1 MDYESLL
8 NEQQLKPV
16 YALEG
21 PVLVLAGAGSG
32 KTRVLTYRIANL
44 IEKGVS
50 PYSILAITFT
60 NKAAKEMQDRIENVT
75 GIRGAQISTF
85 HSFCT
90 KVLRQDIEALGVYTK
105 NFSIY
110 DDEDSTKIVTRLVKA
125 YNLDDDKKNIIKEI
139 RSHIS
144 YAKNYG
150 FDPGSYAS
158 KIRGIPRWQLIIK
171 AYQDYQDELIRNN
184 ALDFDDLLLLVL
196 KLFAERKDILEKY
209 QERYKYIHVDEFQDT
224 NKIQYMILRLLGYK
238 YANVFVVGD
247 DDQSI
252 YGWRGADYT
261 NIKKFVENF
270 PGCKTFKLDRNY
282 RSTKQILDVANKVI
296 RNNKERMGKELWTDK
311 EGGVKVEYKKAWDE
325 LEEADY
331 VLSQINMLKRNS
343 DYEDKDFAILVRT
356 SSITRPFEEKCNL
369 YNIPYRLI
377 GGHKFYERKEIKDF
391 LAYLKIVTNP
401 KDSESILR
409 VINVPKRG
417 IGDSAIEKFKEACDA
432 KKMTLFDGLQDLS
445 KLDLTT
451 VTKNKLMNF
460 AAIVNDLY
468 AKRDLMDLDSFIDY
482 VYETIDFASMYDVDV
497 EEDKDRL
504 DNLSELITV
513 IKNFIK
519 DNPESTLDEFL
530 QSVTLQTS
538 EDDQEKLGGNVLT
551 IATVHGVKGLEFRCV
566 FVVGLEDGIFP
577 IRRMDTTT
585 DEIEEERR
593 IMYVAIT
600 RAKERLYLTQAQ
612 QRYRFG
618 QKNFTTPSI
627 FLKEADML
635 KTPTYDDDDVS
646 YPKKKLSYG
655 YTSTFAS
662 KPTPSF
668 AEKKEIKPVSDKD
681 LTQFKVGQI
690 VEHTKFGKGEII
702 SISGENADIKFEGLG
717 VKKFNLRLAPIS
729 VVK

>member
-60 NKAAKEMQDRIENVT
+60 NKAAKEMQDRIETVT

-150 FDPGSYAS
+150 FDPMSYSS

-196 KLFAERKDILEKY
+196 KLFAERKDILDKY

-270 PGCKTFKLDRNY
+270 PGCKIFKLDRNY

-432 KKMTLFDGLQDLS
+432 KKITLFDGLQDLS

-468 AKRDLMDLDSFIDY
+468 SKRDLMDLDSYVDY

-668 AEKKEIKPVSDKD
+668 AEKKEIKPVQDKD
-681 LTQFKVGQI
+681 LSQFKVGQI

>member
-1 MDYESLL
+1 MEYEKLL

-50 PYSILAITFT
+50 PYNILAITFT
-60 NKAAKEMQDRIENVT
+60 NKAAKEMQDRIFSVT
-75 GIRGAQISTF
+75 GATGAQISTF

-90 KVLRQDIEALGVYTK
+90 RVLRSDIDALGSYTK
-105 NFSIY
+105 SFTIY
-110 DDEDSTKIVTRLVKA
+110 DEEDSNKVISRILKT
-125 YNLDDDKKNIIKEI
+125 YELDQDKKALAKEI
-139 RSHIS
+139 KGHIS
-144 YAKNYG
+144 YAKNFG
-150 FDPGSYAS
+150 HDPDSYYKVIS
-158 KIRGIPRWQLIIK
+158 HNPKVELIIRAFK
-171 AYQDYQDELIRNN
+171 DYQDELLRSN

-196 KLFAERKDILEKY
+196 KLFYEHPDVLQKY
-209 QERYKYIHVDEFQDT
+209 QDRFLYIHVDEFQDT
-224 NKIQYMILRLLGYK
+224 NKIQYMILRLLGMK
-238 YANVFVVGD
+238 YQNVFVVGD

-261 NIKKFVENF
+261 NIKRFAKDFA
-270 PGCKTFKLDRNY
+270 GCQIFKLEQNY
-282 RSTKQILDVANKVI
+282 RSTKQILDVANRVI
-296 RNNKERMGKELWTDK
+296 ANNKERMSKELWTEK
-311 EGGVKVEYKKAWDE
+311 EGGVRVEYKAAWDD
-325 LEEADY
+325 LEESDY
-331 VLSQINMLKRNS
+331 VLSQIQILKRACG
-343 DYEDKDFAILVRT
+343 YEDKDFAILVRT

-401 KDSESILR
+401 KDNESVLR

-417 IGDSAIEKFKEACDA
+417 IGDSAIDRFVEAA
-432 KKMTLFDGLQDLS
+432 NKVGLSLCEALSDLS

-451 VTKNKLMNF
+451 IVRNKIQNF
-460 AAIVNDLY
+460 ASIINDLII
-468 AKRDLMDLDSFIDY
+468 KRDMMNLDEYIDY
-482 VYETIDFASMYDVDV
+482 VYETVDFASMYDIDE

-513 IKNFIK
+513 IKNFIE
-519 DNPESTLDEFL
+519 DNPNSTIDEFL

-538 EDDQEKLGGNVLT
+538 EDDAAKLGENVLT
-551 IATVHGVKGLEFRCV
+551 IATVHGVKGLEFKCV
-566 FVVGLEDGIFP
+566 FIVGLEDGIFP
-577 IRRMDTTT
+577 IRRFDSSD
-585 DEIEEERR
+585 DELEEERR

-600 RAKERLYLTQAQ
+600 RAKERLYLTHAQ

-618 QKNFTTPSI
+618 TKSFTTPSL
-627 FLKEADML
+627 FLKESGVMRTRNEEIL
-635 KTPTYDDDDVS
+635 KTTKPVSTYNF
-646 YPKKKLSYG
+646 K
-655 YTSTFAS
+655 TTFAQ

-668 AEKKEIKPVSDKD
+668 AKPSPMPTVQDKD
-681 LTQFKVGQI
+681 LSKFKVGQM
-690 VEHTKFGKGEII
+690 VNHTKFGKGEII

-717 VKKFNLRLAPIS
+717 VKKFNMRLAPIS
-729 VVK
+729 IIE

>member
-1 MDYESLL
+1 MEYEKLL

-50 PYSILAITFT
+50 PYNILAITFT
-60 NKAAKEMQDRIENVT
+60 NKAAKEMQDRIFSVT
-75 GIRGAQISTF
+75 GATGAQISTF

-90 KVLRQDIEALGVYTK
+90 RVLRSDIDALGSYTK
-105 NFSIY
+105 SFTIY
-110 DDEDSTKIVTRLVKA
+110 DEEDSNKVISRILKT
-125 YNLDDDKKNIIKEI
+125 YELDQDKKALAKEI
-139 RSHIS
+139 KGHIS
-144 YAKNYG
+144 YAKNFG
-150 FDPGSYAS
+150 HDPDSYYKVIS
-158 KIRGIPRWQLIIK
+158 HNPKVELIIRAFK
-171 AYQDYQDELIRNN
+171 DYQDELLRSN

-196 KLFAERKDILEKY
+196 KLFYEHPDVLQKY
-209 QERYKYIHVDEFQDT
+209 QDRFLYIHVDEFQDT
-224 NKIQYMILRLLGYK
+224 NKIQYMILRLLGMK
-238 YANVFVVGD
+238 YQNVFVVGD

-261 NIKKFVENF
+261 NIKRFAKDFA
-270 PGCKTFKLDRNY
+270 GCQIFKLEQNY
-282 RSTKQILDVANKVI
+282 RSTKQILDVANRVI
-296 RNNKERMGKELWTDK
+296 ANNKERMSKELWTEK
-311 EGGVKVEYKKAWDE
+311 EGGVRVEYKAAWDD
-325 LEEADY
+325 LEESDY
-331 VLSQINMLKRNS
+331 VLSQIQILKRACG
-343 DYEDKDFAILVRT
+343 YEDKDFAILVRT

-401 KDSESILR
+401 KDNESVLR

-417 IGDSAIEKFKEACDA
+417 IGDSAIDRFVEAA
-432 KKMTLFDGLQDLS
+432 NKVGLSLCEALSDLS

-451 VTKNKLMNF
+451 IVRNKIQNF
-460 AAIVNDLY
+460 ASIINDLII
-468 AKRDLMDLDSFIDY
+468 KRDMMNLDEYIDY
-482 VYETIDFASMYDVDV
+482 VYETVDFASMYDIDE

-513 IKNFIK
+513 IKNFIE
-519 DNPESTLDEFL
+519 DNPNSTIDEFL

-538 EDDQEKLGGNVLT
+538 EDDAAKLGENVLT
-551 IATVHGVKGLEFRCV
+551 IATVHGVKGLEFKCV
-566 FVVGLEDGIFP
+566 FIVGLEDGIFP
-577 IRRMDTTT
+577 IRRFDSSD
-585 DEIEEERR
+585 DELEEERR

-600 RAKERLYLTQAQ
+600 RAKERLYLTHAQ

-618 QKNFTTPSI
+618 TKSFTTPSL
-627 FLKEADML
+627 FLKESGVMSTRNEEIL
-635 KTPTYDDDDVS
+635 KTTKPVSTYNF
-646 YPKKKLSYG
+646 K
-655 YTSTFAS
+655 TTFAQ

-668 AEKKEIKPVSDKD
+668 AKPSPMPTVQDKD
-681 LTQFKVGQI
+681 LSKFKVGQM
-690 VEHTKFGKGEII
+690 VNHTKFGKGEII

-717 VKKFNLRLAPIS
+717 VKKFNMRLAPIS
-729 VVK
+729 IIE

>member
-1 MDYESLL
+1 MDYEKLL
-8 NEQQLKPV
+8 NEQQLQPV

-60 NKAAKEMQDRIENVT
+60 NKAAKEMQDRIEAVT

-90 KVLRQDIEALGVYTK
+90 KVLRQDIEALGVYTR

-110 DDEDSTKIVTRLVKA
+110 DDEDSNKVVARIVKSYQLE
-125 YNLDDDKKNIIKEI
+125 DDKKALAKEI
-139 RSHIS
+139 RNHIS

-150 FDPGSYAS
+150 FDPASYAS
-158 KIRGIPRWQLIIK
+158 KVRGIPNAQLILR

-184 ALDFDDLLLLVL
+184 ALDFDDLLLIVL
-196 KLFAERKDILEKY
+196 KLFAHHPEILQKY
-209 QERYKYIHVDEFQDT
+209 QDRYQYIHVDEFQDT
-224 NKIQYMILRLLGYK
+224 NKIQYMILRLLGNK

-261 NIKKFVENF
+261 NIRKFVENF
-270 PGCKTFKLDRNY
+270 PGTKIFKLERNY
-282 RSTKQILDVANKVI
+282 RSTKNILDVANKVI
-296 RNNKERMGKELWTDK
+296 SHNKERMGKTLWTQSD
-311 EGGVKVEYKKAWDE
+311 GGVRVEYKKTWDE
-325 LEEADY
+325 LEESDY
-331 VLSQINMLKRNS
+331 VLNQINILKRDS
-343 DYEDKDFAILVRT
+343 GYEDKDFAILVRT

-377 GGHKFYERKEIKDF
+377 GGHKFYERKEVKDF

-417 IGDSAIEKFKEACDA
+417 IGDSAIEKFKEASDKA
-432 KKMTLFDGLQDLS
+432 NKPLIEGLQDLNS
-445 KLDLTT
+445 LDLTT
-451 VTKNKLMNF
+451 VTKNKLQNF
-460 AAIVNDLY
+460 ASIINDLM
-468 AKRDLMDLDSFIDY
+468 AKRDLMDLDKYIDY
-482 VYETIDFASMYDVDV
+482 VYDTIDFASMYDIDI

-519 DNPESTLDEFL
+519 DNPNSTLDEFL

-538 EDDQEKLGGNVLT
+538 EDDAERLGNNVLT

-566 FVVGLEDGIFP
+566 FIVGLEEGIFP
-577 IRRMDTTT
+577 IMRPDSTP
-585 DEIEEERR
+585 DELEEERR

-600 RAKERLYLTQAQ
+600 RAKERLYLTHAQ

-618 QKNFTTPSI
+618 KKQFTTPSI
-627 FLKEADML
+627 FLKEAEVL
-635 KTPTYDDDDVS
+635 KIKTFDDDYD
-646 YPKKKLSYG
+646 YAPKKKPTYN
-655 YTSTFAS
+655 YTSTFA
-662 KPTPSF
+662 KAPTPSF
-668 AEKKEIKPVSDKD
+668 AQKSDIVSNQDKD
-681 LTQFKVGQI
+681 LSKFKVGQI
-690 VEHTKFGKGEII
+690 VEHTRFGKGEILA
-702 SISGENADIKFEGLG
+702 ISGENADIKFEGLG
-717 VKKFNLRLAPIS
+717 IKKFNLRLAPIKI
-729 VVK
+729 V

>member
-150 FDPGSYAS
+150 FDPQSYAS

-270 PGCKTFKLDRNY
+270 PGCKIFKLDRNY

-432 KKMTLFDGLQDLS
+432 KKITLFDGLQDLS

-681 LTQFKVGQI
+681 LTQFRVGQI
-690 VEHTKFGKGEII
+690 VEHTKFGKGEILAI
-702 SISGENADIKFEGLG
+702 TGENADIKFEGLG